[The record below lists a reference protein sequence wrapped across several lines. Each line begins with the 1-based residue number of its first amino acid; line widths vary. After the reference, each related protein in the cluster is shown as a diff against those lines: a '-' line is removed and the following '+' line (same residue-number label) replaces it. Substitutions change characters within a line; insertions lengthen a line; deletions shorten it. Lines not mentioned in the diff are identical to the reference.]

1 MFQTLKKALRNPKIR
16 ITLQLIFTIVV
27 LILIFNSIN
36 ITNLSQFLSSIK
48 IWPLLFSLLITFLMR
63 FLWAYQIS
71 ITQAPVD
78 MHFSVYEIF
87 RIQMIATFYSLILP
101 GDLIAGGVSV
111 YKLSQPDRKYIEA
124 GALLIFFRLIQISCL
139 IIVGLIAAFL
149 DPQIGSPEI
158 RILILL
164 GLLSITIMW
173 ILFFSNQVKRI
184 IDFGVNKLNG
194 KSSSLMSIYDNIEKL
209 LNTILNFRSLGV
221 NKLIYV
227 FSLSLFAQILGLVY
241 YFSLAMAVD
250 IHLSIFV
257 IGWISSFVTIVQM
270 IPISIAGLGVREVSY
285 AVLLSDYG
293 ISPEQ
298 AISFSI
304 TIFAVFVIVGLVG
317 GLFELSDI
325 YRNWQRRKNPDTD
338 PSKNITN

>member
-1 MFQTLKKALRNPKIR
+1 
-16 ITLQLIFTIVV
+16 
-27 LILIFNSIN
+27 
-36 ITNLSQFLSSIK
+36 
-48 IWPLLFSLLITFLMR
+48 MR

-241 YFSLAMAVD
+241 YFSLAMAVN

-270 IPISIAGLGVREVSY
+270 IPISIAGLGVREISY
-285 AVLLSDYG
+285 AVLLRDYG

>member
-48 IWPLLFSLLITFLMR
+48 IWPLLFSLLVTFLMR

-184 IDFGVNKLNG
+184 INFGVNKLNG